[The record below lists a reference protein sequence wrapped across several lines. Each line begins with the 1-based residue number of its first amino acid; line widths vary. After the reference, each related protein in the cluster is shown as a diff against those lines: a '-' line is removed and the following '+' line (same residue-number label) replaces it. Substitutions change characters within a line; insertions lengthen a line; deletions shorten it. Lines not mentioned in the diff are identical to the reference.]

1 MFWVKPIW
9 CAKLLKKLRN
19 TNHYHWIYYF
29 CHLFNVSVPW
39 YHDDTSR
46 NTGLSSIHHHWCFH
60 NYSRSRTILKPFKK
74 KGAAQFVH
82 ARSQVHGHTTKHPLS
97 CRFLSPWN
105 RTTISLWTTDH
116 SMSHSKTISLPFS
129 SHPSGFFRDSFGM
142 VWEESWEDV
151 GRMLGGWWEDD
162 GRMMGGW

>member
-1 MFWVKPIW
+1 MCQFLDITTIHRETR
-9 CAKLLKKLRN
+9 A
-19 TNHYHWIYYF
+19 Y
-29 CHLFNVSVPW
+29 HLF
-39 YHDDTSR
+39 
-46 NTGLSSIHHHWCFH
+46 IHHWCLH

-82 ARSQVHGHTTKHPLS
+82 AHSQVHGHTTKHPLS

-105 RTTISLWTTDH
+105 RTTISLWTIDH

-142 VWEESWEDV
+142 VWGECWENVGRMLGGWWEDV
-151 GRMLGGWWEDD
+151 GRMLGGWWEDV
-162 GRMMGGW
+162 GRRMGREWEESS